1 MFWTLGWLWLLFVL
15 GGFFS
20 TAIGVFV
27 TAKTAKFALGGLVVA
42 TAAFLGALYLI
53 MQWVGPADG
62 G

>member
-1 MFWTLGWLWLLFVL
+1 MALAVICV

-42 TAAFLGALYLI
+42 TAAFLGALYLT